1 VGEFHDAFDALA
13 AARARLDALPESAA
27 VERAELTERLEL
39 LRARMREMVVPVRTR
54 AQIGDEL
61 RRLEARLDQML
72 RERIN
77 LVSQAGGSPAGDM
90 GNVRHAFEI
99 NRRID
104 EATGRAGLE
113 DRIRALRTELEES
126 S

>member
-77 LVSQAGGSPAGDM
+77 LVSQAGGSRL
-90 GNVRHAFEI
+90 VTW
-99 NRRID
+99 
-104 EATGRAGLE
+104 ATSGTRSRSTGA
-113 DRIRALRTELEES
+113 
-126 S
+126 

>member
-1 VGEFHDAFDALA
+1 
-13 AARARLDALPESAA
+13 
-27 VERAELTERLEL
+27 
-39 LRARMREMVVPVRTR
+39 
-54 AQIGDEL
+54 
-61 RRLEARLDQML
+61 ML

-113 DRIRALRTELEES
+113 ERIRALRTELEES